1 MSSSTS
7 SKTQSHDI
15 VSNTLRQA
23 NTIWVAGLAFVII
36 GLALLQ
42 ALEPVPYA
50 WLISLIGIVLITI
63 GKWRARL

>member
-7 SKTQSHDI
+7 SKTPSHDI

-23 NTIWVAGLAFVII
+23 NTIWVVGLAFVII
-36 GLALLQ
+36 GFTLLQ

-50 WLISLIGIVLITI
+50 WLISLVGVVLVAI